1 MGLAR
6 ATIGTEV
13 AITGLAVVSCLAGEY
28 ALDAKQSDAI
38 ASGSGVCGRVPIRAR
53 GLGEPHGGGADR
65 GHNRAGCTRRAHCSE
80 EKDGHADGRATGHPG
95 RPDDRECVLHVFRS
109 RWDGVTVAAGFVF
122 CARGGDRFSARAG
135 DESWAFRLGSE
146 RHAADVVGAG
156 AGGVALEQRFVCR
169 DEVLVLL
176 LLGTGVGADTR
187 AGSAC
192 GSTGSGCPR
201 SDPRGG
207 ARADV
212 DYGGVLPCAGIA
224 GVGGRVEIH
233 CRKCGAGTRSEWC
246 ESAGGGVKGPGEV
259 QEVNEV
265 NEAKN
270 GSGGVA
276 AFFDLDG
283 TLVPLPSLEQRL
295 FRMLR
300 YRREIRI
307 KSYFLWLKEAVRL
320 APRGFNAILQANKM
334 YLRGV
339 EIFDERD
346 ERDGKVFSWHKD
358 GHQAKG
364 QASVLRSR
372 KAQRNPRLPVPTFFA
387 RAIETVAWHVK
398 KRHEIALLSGTLE
411 PLARRAV
418 LALETELAARGIT
431 VTIRVIATRLEEK
444 GGRWTGR
451 VLGEAMFGKAKARAA
466 QRLATELR
474 LDLQRC
480 YAYGDSLNDR
490 WLMEVAGRA
499 AAVNPMNEL
508 ASIARMRGWPILDW
522 EEKENIKQRCPD
534 RVGTSTSTEVAEK
547 KEHHSTV
554 A

>member
-13 AITGLAVVSCLAGEY
+13 AITELAVVSCRAGEY

-38 ASGSGVCGRVPIRAR
+38 ASGSGVCSRVPIRAR
-53 GLGEPHGGGADR
+53 GLGEPHGRGADR
-65 GHNRAGCTRRAHCSE
+65 GHNRAGCSRRAHCSE

-109 RWDGVTVAAGFVF
+109 SWDGVTVAAGFVF
-122 CARGGDRFSARAG
+122 CARGGDRFSARTG
-135 DESWAFRLGSE
+135 DEGGTLRLGSE

-156 AGGVALEQRFVCR
+156 AGGVALEQRFVCG

-187 AGSAC
+187 AGSAG
-192 GSTGSGCPR
+192 GSAGSGCPR
-201 SDPRGG
+201 HDPRGG
-207 ARADV
+207 GRFDV
-212 DYGGVLPCAGIA
+212 DDGGVLPGAGIA
-224 GVGGRVEIH
+224 GAGGRVEIH
-233 CRKCGAGTRSEWC
+233 CRKCGASAESEWC
-246 ESAGGGVKGPGEV
+246 SAGGGVKGPGEV
-259 QEVNEV
+259 QDVNEV
-265 NEAKN
+265 NGVKD

-283 TLVPLPSLEQRL
+283 TLVSLPSLERRF
-295 FRMLR
+295 FRTLR

-307 KSYFLWLKEAVRL
+307 QNYFLWLKEAVRL
-320 APRGFNAILQANKM
+320 APRGFSAILQANKM

-346 ERDGKVFSWHKD
+346 ERDGKVSSWHKD
-358 GHQAKG
+358 GHQAKR
-364 QASVLRSR
+364 QASVLSSR
-372 KAQRNPRLPVPTFFA
+372 KAQRHPRLPVPTFFA
-387 RAIETVAWHVK
+387 QAIDTVAWHVK
-398 KRHEIALLSGTLE
+398 QGHEIVVISGTLE

-466 QRLATELR
+466 QRLAAELR

-490 WLMEVAGRA
+490 WLMEVAGRP